1 MTLLLSALSFPKVLN
16 ATCTRCMSCGARRSC
31 CVVHVAVCC
40 KANAAR
46 YVIHFTRLHGCILDG
61 CMLTLNA
68 ARGTVRMVRLHV
80 ASQAVVPL
88 HVHLWPSRLKGSAH
102 SWEWLGMAGKVC
114 DFVCCAVGADLYVSK
129 GCAALQRNL
138 ARIKHLRPTVYVP
151 TDGSNAEVL
160 GERARGR
167 WKPWDAC
174 DGSHGAFISWRGHSA
189 VTEGHSLPIHA
200 DDGR

>member
-102 SWEWLGMAGKVC
+102 SWEWLGKCV
-114 DFVCCAVGADLYVSK
+114 
-129 GCAALQRNL
+129 
-138 ARIKHLRPTVYVP
+138 
-151 TDGSNAEVL
+151 
-160 GERARGR
+160 
-167 WKPWDAC
+167 
-174 DGSHGAFISWRGHSA
+174 ISSVA
-189 VTEGHSLPIHA
+189 P
-200 DDGR
+200 